1 MKGFQKREIWF
12 NENVGRKLIRCYKD
26 FNRLG
31 ATLEKWFS
39 LQNWLKIGEQ
49 TSVAMKCKGFQN
61 VKISLKGNILGF
73 KWFMKVFD

>member
-1 MKGFQKREIWF
+1 MVIRKENFGSKRT
-12 NENVGRKLIRCYKD
+12 Y
-26 FNRLG
+26 
-31 ATLEKWFS
+31 S